1 MMTTRPPT
9 LPASGVTQ
17 TATRPSPS
25 RRRPPPLFFSVVS
38 VVGVLLVW
46 EILSRLLHSPVL
58 LPSPIAVVRAGIDL
72 AFGSFQGV
80 TLWDDIGISALRVFL
95 GYFFGL
101 AVGLLL
107 GLAMALNPTMK
118 ALADPLIEGLRPV
131 PPLAWIP
138 LLVIWFGIGEFPK
151 VLLIVVTTV
160 PIVSIATMGAVLGV
174 QKDMPMSARC
184 LGASGRQV
192 MFHVVLPA
200 ALPGILTGA
209 RIATAA
215 GWSSIVAV
223 EMIASE
229 RGLGWLIW
237 QAGSYLETAVVFVGM
252 ICIAVIALSIDRM
265 LRVIESK
272 LVPWKGKA

>member
-1 MMTTRPPT
+1 
-9 LPASGVTQ
+9 LG
-17 TATRPSPS
+17 S
-25 RRRPPPLFFSVVS
+25 RRRLPPLFFSVSS
-38 VVGVLLVW
+38 VVGILAVW
-46 EILSRLLHSPVL
+46 ELLSRLLHSAVL
-58 LPSPIAVVRAGIDL
+58 LPSPLAVAHAAIDL
-72 AFGSFQGV
+72 ALGASFQGV
-80 TLWDDIGISALRVFL
+80 SLWDDIGISAFRVFA
-95 GYFFGL
+95 GYLFGL
-101 AVGLLL
+101 VIGMLL
-107 GLAMALNPTMK
+107 GLAMALNRTLK
-118 ALADPLIEGLRPV
+118 ALIDPLIEGLRPV

-184 LGASGRQV
+184 LGASGTQV

-237 QAGSYLETAVVFVGM
+237 QAGSYLETTVVFVGM
-252 ICIAVIALSIDRM
+252 ICIAFIALSVDRI
-265 LRVIESK
+265 LRMIEVK
-272 LVPWKGKA
+272 LVPWKGRV